1 MCKACTLLCATLIL
15 SARRGKSGKVI
26 VMSYEILLPLA
37 LILALSKILVKI
49 CSRLG
54 LPHVVGMLLAG
65 ILIGLVQLFPGQTVL
80 TESALEGLSF
90 IAKIGVILIMFSAG
104 LETDI
109 REIRKIGGPA
119 VAITLA
125 GVIVPMGLGFVVACL
140 CHGGFAGMSR
150 DTALSNLFYGVILT
164 ATSVS
169 VTVSTLK
176 ELGKLTSKLG
186 STIVAAAILD
196 DLIGIVV
203 LSFVIGMKGGSAGA
217 QSPVTVLVKT
227 LLFFVAAILFGLLVH
242 RFFRWLDSKYPH
254 HRLIPVLSLA
264 LCFFAAYASERWF
277 GVADITGAFVAG
289 LVLSRN
295 PDAKYIDR
303 RSDIVSYM
311 IFTPVF
317 FANIGITS
325 DFSGIVGSMV
335 LFGGLFILAGMIGK
349 VFGCGGAAL
358 CCKFSLRDSMRVG
371 VGMMPRAEVAL
382 VCAQKGVDSG
392 MISSSILPFIVL
404 LIVITSF
411 LTPILL
417 KSSMQ
422 REGAGAPG
430 AATTI
435 DGQVPD
441 TMDAP
446 TTDGQIPDTTG
457 EPETG
462 VGGAGP
468 AGGPN

>member
-1 MCKACTLLCATLIL
+1 
-15 SARRGKSGKVI
+15 
-26 VMSYEILLPLA
+26 MSYEILLPLA
-37 LILALSKILVKI
+37 LILALSKILVKL
-49 CSRLG
+49 CSHLG

-80 TESALEGLSF
+80 TASALDGLSF

-109 REIRKIGGPA
+109 RELRKIGGPA
-119 VAITLA
+119 VVITLA

-140 CHGGFAGMSR
+140 CNGGFAGMSR

-176 ELGKLTSKLG
+176 ELEKLNSKVG

-203 LSFVIGMKGGSAGA
+203 LSFVIGMKSGEVGE
-217 QSPVTVLVKT
+217 QSPMTVLFKT
-227 LLFFVAAILFGLLVH
+227 LLFFVAAILFGFLVH
-242 RFFRWLDSKYPH
+242 RVFRWLDSKYPH

-325 DFSGIVGSMV
+325 DFSGVVGSML
-335 LFGGLFILAGMIGK
+335 LFGGLFILAGMVGK
-349 VFGCGGAAL
+349 VLGCGGAAL
-358 CCKFSLRDSMRVG
+358 CCGSSLRDSVRIG
-371 VGMMPRAEVAL
+371 IGMMPRAEVAL

-392 MISSSILPFIVL
+392 MINSSIMPFIVL

-417 KSSMQ
+417 KSSMR
-422 REGAGAPG
+422 RESTAAPG
-430 AATTI
+430 LTTVI
-435 DGQVPD
+435 DGTEPVTENAPAHD
-441 TMDAP
+441 TEEAI
-446 TTDGQIPDTTG
+446 TTADEQK
-457 EPETG
+457 
-462 VGGAGP
+462 
-468 AGGPN
+468 

>member
-1 MCKACTLLCATLIL
+1 
-15 SARRGKSGKVI
+15 
-26 VMSYEILLPLA
+26 MSYEILLPLA
-37 LILALSKILVKI
+37 LILALSKILVKVCHRI
-49 CSRLG
+49 G

-65 ILIGLVQLFPGQTVL
+65 ILIGLVQLIPGQTVL
-80 TESALEGLSF
+80 TASALGGLSF

-109 REIRKIGGPA
+109 REIFKIGGPA
-119 VAITLA
+119 IVITLA
-125 GVIVPMGLGFVVACL
+125 GVAVPMGLGFVVACL
-140 CHGGFAGMSR
+140 CHGGFAGMTR
-150 DTALSNLFYGVILT
+150 DAALSNLFYGVILT

-203 LSFVIGMKGGSAGA
+203 LSFVIGMKGGNTGA
-217 QSPVTVLVKT
+217 QNPVTVLLKT
-227 LLFFVAAILFGLLVH
+227 LLFFAAAVLFGLVVH
-242 RFFRWLDSKYPH
+242 RFFRWLDGKYPH

-325 DFSGIVGSMV
+325 DFSGIAGGMI
-335 LFGGLFILAGMIGK
+335 LFGGLFILAGILGK
-349 VFGCGGAAL
+349 VVGCGGAAF
-358 CCKFSLRDSMRVG
+358 CCKFSLRDSLRIG

-392 MISSSILPFIVL
+392 MISSSIMPFIVL
-404 LIVITSF
+404 MIVITSF

-417 KSSMQ
+417 KNSMRQ
-422 REGAGAPG
+422 EIAVAGA
-430 AATTI
+430 
-435 DGQVPD
+435 
-441 TMDAP
+441 DAP
-446 TTDGQIPDTTG
+446 GVSGENESAQSADTAGGADTHQNTKS
-457 EPETG
+457 PETG
-462 VGGAGP
+462 AENAPSGETQT
-468 AGGPN
+468 

>member
-1 MCKACTLLCATLIL
+1 
-15 SARRGKSGKVI
+15 
-26 VMSYEILLPLA
+26 MSYEILLPLA
-37 LILALSKILVKI
+37 LILALSKILVKV
-49 CSRLG
+49 CHRLG

-65 ILIGLVQLFPGQTVL
+65 VLIGFIQWIPNQSVL
-80 TESALEGLSF
+80 TGTALEGLSF
-90 IAKIGVILIMFSAG
+90 LSKVGVILIMFSAG

-109 REIRKIGGPA
+109 KELKKIGGPA
-119 VAITLA
+119 VIITTA

-140 CHGGFAGMSR
+140 CNGGFAGMTR

-203 LSFVIGMKGGSAGA
+203 LSFVIGMKGGNSGA
-217 QSPVTVLVKT
+217 ANPVTVLVKT
-227 LLFFVAAILFGLLVH
+227 LLFFVAAIVFGLLVH

-325 DFSGIVGSMV
+325 DFSGIDANMV
-335 LFGGLFILAGMIGK
+335 LFGSLFILAGMAGK
-349 VFGCGGAAL
+349 VIGCSVSAF
-358 CCKFSLRDSMRVG
+358 CCRFSAKDSMRIG
-371 VGMMPRAEVAL
+371 FGMMPRAEVAL

-392 MISSSILPFIVL
+392 MVHSSIMPFIVIM
-404 LIVITSF
+404 IVITSF
-411 LTPILL
+411 LTPIIL
-417 KSSMQ
+417 KASMKN
-422 REGAGAPG
+422 
-430 AATTI
+430 
-435 DGQVPD
+435 
-441 TMDAP
+441 
-446 TTDGQIPDTTG
+446 
-457 EPETG
+457 EPPE
-462 VGGAGP
+462 GGASEPAPAPDGAV
-468 AGGPN
+468 AGGN

>member
-1 MCKACTLLCATLIL
+1 
-15 SARRGKSGKVI
+15 
-26 VMSYEILLPLA
+26 MSYEILLPLA
-37 LILALSKILVKI
+37 LILALSKILVKVCHRI
-49 CSRLG
+49 G

-65 ILIGLVQLFPGQTVL
+65 ILIGLVQLIPGQTVL
-80 TESALEGLSF
+80 TASALGGLSF

-104 LETDI
+104 LETDVRQI
-109 REIRKIGGPA
+109 LKIGGPA
-119 VAITLA
+119 IVITLA
-125 GVIVPMGLGFVVACL
+125 GVVVPMGLGFVVACL
-140 CHGGFAGMSR
+140 CHGGFAGMTR

-203 LSFVIGMKGGSAGA
+203 LSFVIGMKGGNTGA
-217 QSPVTVLVKT
+217 QNSVTVLLKT
-227 LLFFVAAILFGLLVH
+227 LLFFAAAVLFGLVVH
-242 RFFRWLDSKYPH
+242 RFFRWLDGKYPH

-317 FANIGITS
+317 FANIGIAS
-325 DFSGIVGSMV
+325 DFSGIAGGMI
-335 LFGGLFILAGMIGK
+335 LFGGLFILAGILGK
-349 VFGCGGAAL
+349 VVGCGGAAF
-358 CCKFSLRDSMRVG
+358 CCKFSLRDSLRIG

-392 MISSSILPFIVL
+392 MISSSIMPFIVL

-417 KSSMQ
+417 KNSM
-422 REGAGAPG
+422 RHETAVAGA
-430 AATTI
+430 
-435 DGQVPD
+435 
-441 TMDAP
+441 DAP
-446 TTDGQIPDTTG
+446 GVSGENKSVQSAGTEGGADTHQNTIS
-457 EPETG
+457 PETG
-462 VGGAGP
+462 AENAPSGETQT
-468 AGGPN
+468 